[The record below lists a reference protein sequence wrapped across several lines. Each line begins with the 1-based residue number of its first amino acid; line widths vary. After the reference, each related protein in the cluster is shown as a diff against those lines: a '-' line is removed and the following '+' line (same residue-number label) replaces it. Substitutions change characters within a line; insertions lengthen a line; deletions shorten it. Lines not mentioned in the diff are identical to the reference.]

1 LADRPGIT
9 SLLGQLG
16 IPPPLIAPLIEVPQR
31 PQVDCLDA
39 VIMVVLHRLGSTRVP
54 GFLVSEQVGLLLI
67 NGLLITI
74 EEGAPGDSFPG
85 LTQWLLSNRA
95 APSDRD
101 LDDIL
106 HFLIDEIL
114 DGLFPLLEGIAHE
127 LDELEE
133 AVLRRPK
140 PKLLNV
146 VFKFRSNLR
155 TIRSQV
161 WPLRHQIKMLL
172 RQNQNLLGKEALLG
186 FQEMAEMVEMLFENC
201 ELLRGQCDAITQAY
215 SASVGNRMNQVMK
228 TLTILTSIFAPL
240 TLIAGIYGMNFEVMP
255 ELHWRFGYLV
265 ALALM
270 GLIALVQCLWLQRR
284 GWFQDWTALK

>member
-1 LADRPGIT
+1 MLRLTPGALSSQRLVQRPGSWPSHLYVHGGLAPTAIELLVFEPEGVQRHVAPDPQEILALCQQDHPLWLRIRGLADRPAIT

-172 RQNQNLLGKEALLG
+172 RQNQNLVGKEALLG

-201 ELLRGQCDAITQAY
+201 E
-215 SASVGNRMNQVMK
+215 
-228 TLTILTSIFAPL
+228 
-240 TLIAGIYGMNFEVMP
+240 
-255 ELHWRFGYLV
+255 
-265 ALALM
+265 
-270 GLIALVQCLWLQRR
+270 
-284 GWFQDWTALK
+284 